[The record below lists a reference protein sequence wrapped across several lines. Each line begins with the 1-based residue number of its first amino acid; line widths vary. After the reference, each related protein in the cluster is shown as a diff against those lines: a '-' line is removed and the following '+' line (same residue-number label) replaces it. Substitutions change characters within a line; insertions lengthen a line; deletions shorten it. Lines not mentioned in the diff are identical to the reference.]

1 MDKKLKIL
9 TNKIIE
15 EQSKQISSEVSS
27 RLNQARQKAL
37 NPEKN
42 KFNLFTSW
50 YIPAT
55 AIAALFVYFSM
66 PLLQDK
72 TGQISISNVSIAA
85 IEDMQ
90 VIEDYE
96 LIENLEFYQWL
107 STEDEMPSI

>member
-1 MDKKLKIL
+1 MDKILKNL

-37 NPEKN
+37 YPEKE
-42 KFNLFTSW
+42 KFNIFSVW
-50 YIPAT
+50 YIPA
-55 AIAALFVYFSM
+55 AALAALVLYIGL
-66 PLLQDK
+66 PLLQVQKD
-72 TGQISISNVSIAA
+72 QSPINYESIAA

-96 LIENLEFYQWL
+96 LIEDLEFYQWL
-107 STEDEMPSI
+107 STEDEMSSI